1 MLVKQIMSQPVVS
14 CQVDDH
20 ANLAAQRMWEN
31 DCGVIPVLDEEG
43 RAIAMV
49 TDRDICM
56 AAYTQGKLLDQIL
69 VSSVMSKGLYACSPD
84 DTLDHA
90 EELMRDHQ
98 VRRLSVVDPQGKP
111 VGILSLNDVAC
122 ASVRKQSKPKS
133 HSDGISS
140 ASTAWTLAA
149 VCAHRVAEAHT
160 KLA

>member
-14 CQVDDH
+14 CQIDDH

-43 RAIAMV
+43 RTIAMV

-69 VSSVMSKGLYACSPD
+69 ISSVMSKGLYACSPD
-84 DTLDHA
+84 DRLDQA
-90 EELMRDHQ
+90 EQLMRNHQ
-98 VRRLSVVDPQGKP
+98 VRRIAVVDPQGKA
-111 VGILSLNDVAC
+111 VGILSINDVAC
-122 ASVRKQSKPKS
+122 ASARKPMGHQN
-133 HSDGISS
+133 HSDGISTTS
-140 ASTAWTLAA
+140 AARTLAA
-149 VCAHRVAEAHT
+149 VCAHRIAETQT